1 MYLFLSVTI
10 SVRVCLHL
18 FSYVTVS
25 PLLRLY
31 TFSDSYQIVVQM
43 RGLARDLSCLM
54 RFALGKTHYHN
65 IAPLYVGDKTSVFIY

>member
-10 SVRVCLHL
+10 FVHVRLHL
-18 FSYVTVS
+18 FSYLTVS

-65 IAPLYVGDKTSVFIY
+65 IASLYVGDQTSVFIY